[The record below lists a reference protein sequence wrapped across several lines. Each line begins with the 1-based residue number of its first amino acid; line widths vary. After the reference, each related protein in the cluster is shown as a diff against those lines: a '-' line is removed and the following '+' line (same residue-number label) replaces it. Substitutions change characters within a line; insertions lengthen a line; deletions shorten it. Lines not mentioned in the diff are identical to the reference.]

1 MNAEGTLGWLICDK
15 VTQNMAFSE
24 KIMARLQTLP
34 DKPGVY
40 FMRDKNGKIIY
51 VGKASSL
58 RSRVRHYF
66 QPATLA
72 KAEPKLRGLIK
83 SIADFEFIVVRTEAE
98 ALITESRL
106 IKEYRPHYNAVAKD
120 DKRFLLIRVNLNDAF
135 PRFETC
141 RIRKNDAFTYFGP
154 YSRPGSARTALEYVE
169 KTFGIRSCSPRRPG
183 EEDYRHCHNDIIR
196 FCSAP
201 CIGRIS
207 EEAYRKRIED
217 AAAFLRGERR
227 DLLEQMKEQMET
239 ASAAMNFEQAAM
251 LRDTLSA
258 LWSSI
263 RERSKGTKDLELKIS
278 DARDGVKELM
288 SILHLARPAE
298 VIECFDNSN
307 ISGSHA
313 VSAMVCAVNGIPDPR
328 RYRHYRIRSVEGI
341 DDPATMAEV
350 VGRRYQ
356 RLLDERKPL
365 PDLVLIDGG
374 VTQLQAAR
382 QALTSIG
389 LSSLP
394 TAGLAK
400 RFEEIHVATDFKTP
414 PIRLP
419 ADSNALRVLQRI
431 RDEAH
436 RFSLSYHRLLR
447 AQKIRES
454 ILDEIEGIGEKR
466 KQLLIRHFGSVLR
479 LSRASE
485 QDIAAVPGIGPV
497 MAASIKEQI
506 GRARGKK

>member
-1 MNAEGTLGWLICDK
+1 MYDDLNPSNTMSKSEIIAEKL
-15 VTQNMAFSE
+15 NS
-24 KIMARLQTLP
+24 LP

-58 RSRVRHYF
+58 RNRVRHYF

-72 KAEPKLRGLIK
+72 KADPKLRGLIK
-83 SIADFEFIVVRTEAE
+83 SIADFEFLVVRSEGE
-98 ALITESRL
+98 ALVTENRL
-106 IKEYRPHYNAVAKD
+106 IKEYRPHYNAMAKD
-120 DKRFLLIRVNLNDAF
+120 DKRFLLLRVNLNAEF

-141 RIRKNDAFTYFGP
+141 RIKKNDNHTYLGP
-154 YSRPGSARTALEYVE
+154 YVRPGAARTALEYVE
-169 KTFGIRSCSPRRPG
+169 KNFGLRSCPPRLPG
-183 EEDYRHCHNDIIR
+183 PDDYKHCHNDIIR
-196 FCSAP
+196 FCTAP
-201 CIGRIS
+201 CIGRINS
-207 EEAYRKRIED
+207 ADYRKRVEE
-217 AAAFLRGERR
+217 AVAFLRGERR
-227 DLLEQMKEQMET
+227 DLLETIKQQMESE
-239 ASAAMNFEQAAM
+239 AAAMNFEQAAA
-251 LRDTLSA
+251 LRDTLDA

-263 RERSKGTKDLELKIS
+263 RERSKGTKDLELKIA
-278 DARDGVKELM
+278 DARDGIVELQ
-288 SILHLARPAE
+288 SILHLPGPAT

-307 ISGSHA
+307 ISGRHA

-328 RYRHYRIRSVEGI
+328 RYRHYRIRTVEGI
-341 DDPATMAEV
+341 DDPASMAEA
-350 VGRRYQ
+350 VGRRYR
-356 RLLDERKPL
+356 RLLEEKKPL

-382 QALTSIG
+382 ESLAVIG
-389 LSSLP
+389 LTGLP

-400 RFEEIHVATDFKTP
+400 RFEEIYTATDFKTP

-419 ADSNALRVLQRI
+419 SDSNALKVLQRI

-479 LSRASE
+479 LSRAGE
-485 QDIAAVPGIGPV
+485 DEIAKVPGIGPV
-497 MAASIKEQI
+497 MAASIKEQLK
-506 GRARGKK
+506 RKKSPR

>member
-1 MNAEGTLGWLICDK
+1 MSFSDK
-15 VTQNMAFSE
+15 IS
-24 KIMARLQTLP
+24 ARLLSLP

-51 VGKASSL
+51 VGKAASL

-72 KAEPKLRGLIK
+72 KADPKLRGLIK
-83 SIADFEFIVVRTEAE
+83 SIADFEFLVVRTEGE
-98 ALITESRL
+98 ALVTESRL
-106 IKEYRPHYNAVAKD
+106 IKEYRPHYNAASKD
-120 DKRFLLIRVNLNDAF
+120 DKRFLLLRVNLNEMF

-141 RIRKNDAFTYFGP
+141 RIKKNDAYTYLGP
-154 YSRPGSARTALEYVE
+154 YVRPGAARTALEYVE
-169 KTFGIRSCSPRRPG
+169 KSFGLRSCPPRSPG
-183 EEDYRHCHNDIIR
+183 AEDYKHCHNDIIR
-196 FCSAP
+196 FCTAP
-201 CIGRIS
+201 CIARIS
-207 EEAYRKRIED
+207 PADYRMRVEEAV
-217 AAAFLRGERR
+217 ALLRGERR
-227 DLLEQMKEQMET
+227 ERLQELKLQMERE
-239 ASAAMNFEQAAM
+239 SAAMNFEQAAF
-251 LRDTLSA
+251 LRDTLDA

-263 RERSKGTKDLELKIS
+263 RDRSKGTKDLELKIA
-278 DARDGVKELM
+278 DAREGIIELQT
-288 SILHLARPAE
+288 ILHLAKPAT

-307 ISGSHA
+307 ISGQHA
-313 VSAMVCAVNGIPDPR
+313 VSAMVCAINGNPDPR
-328 RYRHYRIRSVEGI
+328 RYRHYRIRSVDGI
-341 DDPATMAEV
+341 DDPAMMAEV

-356 RLLDERKPL
+356 RLLNENKPL

-382 QALTSIG
+382 EALASIG
-389 LSSLP
+389 LSDLP

-400 RFEEIHVATDFKTP
+400 RFEEVYVATDYQTP

-419 ADSNALRVLQRI
+419 ADSNALKVLQRI

-479 LSRASE
+479 LSRASVE
-485 QDIAAVPGIGPV
+485 AIALVPGIGPV
-497 MAASIKEQI
+497 MAASIQEQL
-506 GRARGKK
+506 KKKKAGP

>member
-1 MNAEGTLGWLICDK
+1 MSFSDK
-15 VTQNMAFSE
+15 IS
-24 KIMARLQTLP
+24 ARLQTLP

-51 VGKASSL
+51 VGKAASL

-66 QPATLA
+66 QSSTLA
-72 KAEPKLRGLIK
+72 KADPKLRGLIK
-83 SIADFEFIVVRTEAE
+83 SIADFEFLVVRSEGEAMV
-98 ALITESRL
+98 TESRL
-106 IKEYRPHYNAVAKD
+106 IKEYRPHYNAAAKD
-120 DKRFLLIRVNLNDAF
+120 DKRFLLLRVNMNDEF

-141 RIRKNDAFTYFGP
+141 RIKKNDAYTYFGP
-154 YSRPGSARTALEYVE
+154 YVRPGAARTALEFVE
-169 KTFGIRSCSPRRPG
+169 KTFGLRSCAPRSPG
-183 EEDYRHCHNDIIR
+183 TDDYKHCHNDIIR
-196 FCSAP
+196 FCTAP

-207 EEAYRKRIED
+207 ADEYRLRVKEAS
-217 AAAFLRGERR
+217 AFLRGERR
-227 DLLEQMKEQMET
+227 ERLEELKHQMEQE
-239 ASAAMNFEQAAM
+239 AAAMNFEQAAF
-251 LRDTLSA
+251 LRDTLDA

-263 RERSKGTKDLELKIS
+263 RERSKGTKDLELKKA
-278 DARDGVKELM
+278 DALDGILELKN
-288 SILHLARPAE
+288 ILQLPKTAA

-313 VSAMVCAVNGIPDPR
+313 VSAMVCAVNGTPDPR
-328 RYRHYRIRSVEGI
+328 RYRHYRIRSVDGI
-341 DDPATMAEV
+341 DDPAMMGEV

-356 RLLDERKPL
+356 RLINENKPL

-382 QALTSIG
+382 KALTAIG
-389 LSSLP
+389 LSGLP

-400 RFEEIHVATDFKTP
+400 RFEEIYVETDYQTP

-419 ADSNALRVLQRI
+419 ADSNALKVLQRI

-479 LSRASE
+479 LSRASV
-485 QDIAAVPGIGPV
+485 DAIAEVPGIGPV
-497 MAASIKEQI
+497 MASSIKQQLKN
-506 GRARGKK
+506 RKNNP